1 MKAPYFPR
9 YLLRYTGAMALGL
22 PIGVPNK
29 LSWVDSTGALQPI
42 VDELTLPEMI
52 LAGFA
57 LTRYCGHGA
66 NVEGDDCIAM
76 VEQIRNFAKTK

>member
-1 MKAPYFPR
+1 
-9 YLLRYTGAMALGL
+9 
-22 PIGVPNK
+22 
-29 LSWVDSTGALQPI
+29 
-42 VDELTLPEMI
+42 MI

-76 VEQIRNFAKTK
+76 VEQIRNFAKAR